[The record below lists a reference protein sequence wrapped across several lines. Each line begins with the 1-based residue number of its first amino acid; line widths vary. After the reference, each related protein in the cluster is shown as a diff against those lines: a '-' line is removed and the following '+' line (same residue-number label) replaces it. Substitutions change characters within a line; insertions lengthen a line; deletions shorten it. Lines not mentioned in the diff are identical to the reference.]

1 MNLAVFTS
9 CLIICASDFISV
21 SEIPTPFNDNLIFGK
36 TVREIRLEGNQDTR
50 DELIYRTMATKVGEV
65 YTMDSAQLDRKWLA
79 QLGVFTSIF
88 FQTTEEEEDSVVLVV
103 TMTEVNKYVPAPIIK
118 VTDENGLSVGA
129 LLATPNVQGWAGKA
143 SIFFTVGGA
152 TNFGARLKDPWV
164 PGRSWFFGYQLD
176 YKHSERRNT
185 IYEFDESSDDIF
197 FQLTRNLTNSLRW
210 GPQVFYLTVKSDSS
224 DITLSEGNR
233 DHIPGLGVFLQYDG
247 RNMPIYPTRGV
258 WLGAN
263 VKKWGLGGVDTDYW
277 QFILDGRGYLELG
290 SPRHSIA
297 LYSLATLSTGEVGVD
312 YPIYMQFNLGGA
324 NSVRGWE
331 LGSRDG
337 RNQFI
342 NTVEYWYVL
351 MRHKRC
357 KAWFFKWAMGLQLGV
372 FGDLGTAWNNN
383 DEFHS
388 SWIGG
393 GGAGFRILLPT
404 SVMFR
409 IDLAVGQE
417 GVGVGF
423 FISGR
428 EKGVA
433 QLDRVR

>member
-1 MNLAVFTS
+1 MNLAVLTS
-9 CLIICASDFISV
+9 CIIICASDFISV

-36 TVREIRLEGNQDTR
+36 TVREIRLEGNENTR
-50 DELIYRTMATKVGEV
+50 DELIYKAMATKVGDV
-65 YTMDSAQLDRKWLA
+65 YSMDSAQLDRKWIV
-79 QLGVFTSIF
+79 QLRVFTSVF
-88 FQTTEEEEDSVVLVV
+88 FQTVEEEEDSVVLVV
-103 TMTEVNKYVPAPIIK
+103 TMTEGNKYVPAPIVK
-118 VTDENGLSVGA
+118 VTDENGVSVGA
-129 LLATPNVQGWAGKA
+129 LFSTANVGGWAAKA
-143 SIFFTVGGA
+143 TVYFTVGGA

-164 PGRSWFFGYQLD
+164 PGRSWFFGYQFD
-176 YKHSERRNT
+176 YKHSERRNE
-185 IYEFDESSDDIF
+185 IYDFDESSDDIF
-197 FQLTRNLTNSLRW
+197 FQLTRNLTNNLRW
-210 GPQVFYLTVKSDSS
+210 GPQLFYLTVKSDSS
-224 DITLSEGNR
+224 DITLSESNR
-233 DHIPGLGVFLQYDG
+233 DYIPGLGVFLQYDG
-247 RNMPIYPTRGV
+247 RNMPIYPTQGV

-263 VKKWGLGGVDTDYW
+263 VKKWGLGGVETDYW
-277 QFILDGRGYLELG
+277 QFILDGRGYIELG

-312 YPIYMQFNLGGA
+312 YPVYMQFNLGGA

-337 RNQFI
+337 MNQFI

-357 KAWFFKWAMGLQLGV
+357 KAWFFKWAMGLQLGA
-372 FGDLGTAWNNN
+372 FGDIGTAWNNN

-393 GGAGFRILLPT
+393 GGLGLRILLPT

-409 IDLAVGQE
+409 LDLAVGQE
-417 GVGVGF
+417 GIGVGF